1 MAAKII
7 NIPDLGEAEDVE
19 VIEVCAKVGDQVDS
33 EDPIIVLES
42 DKAAMEIPASVIGKV
57 ISIEVSLGDTVTTGS
72 PFLKIEVSEDAE
84 HQAEEDS
91 HEDKDE
97 EKQTLSEQKEPS
109 ESEQLS
115 NAEMQRTPPVTT
127 KINNEHI
134 YAGPA
139 VRKLAREFGIDL
151 SIVQPTGPKNRI
163 QKEDLHR
170 FVRSRLSATPQDNGF
185 QFSQPD
191 FDYSKWGPTKEERLS
206 KFQKSSLA
214 NLHTSWIN
222 IPHVTQHDE
231 VDINAIEKIR
241 LEMKEEAKKKDIR
254 LTLLSFVIKAVT
266 QALQKFP
273 DFNASISENQ
283 EDLVHK
289 KYYNIGFAA
298 NTPRGLLVPVVKNA
312 DQKNILTIA
321 KELGDLSAVARD
333 GKIKLEAMQGGTFT
347 VSSLG
352 GFGGTGFT
360 PIINA
365 PEVAIL
371 GISKAKVKPVHIN
384 GQFLPRLILPLS
396 LSYDHRVADGVAGIQ
411 FTSLLKSLL
420 EDPET
425 LIGKSE
431 SIND

>member
-19 VIEVCAKVGDQVDS
+19 VIEVCAKAGDQVDS

-57 ISIEVSLGDTVTTGS
+57 ISIEVSLGDTVTSGS

-91 HEDKDE
+91 DVDKDE
-97 EKQTLSEQKEPS
+97 EKQTLSEQKEPI

-115 NAEMQRTPPVTT
+115 NAEMQRTAPVTT

-191 FDYSKWGPTKEERLS
+191 IDYSKWGPIKEEKLS
-206 KFQKSSLA
+206 KFQKSSLT

-231 VDINAIEKIR
+231 CDLNILLKARARLCKKHKVKISPLAFIAKITAQLLSDFPLLNCSLDSSLEKII
-241 LEMKEEAKKKDIR
+241 LKDYVNLGIA
-254 LTLLSFVIKAVT
+254 I
-266 QALQKFP
+266 
-273 DFNASISENQ
+273 D
-283 EDLVHK
+283 
-289 KYYNIGFAA
+289 
-298 NTPRGLLVPVVKNA
+298 TPEGLIVPNVKNA
-312 DQKNILTIA
+312 QLKSIIEISTEINELAEAAKKRKLKIA
-321 KELGDLSAVARD
+321 DLKGSSFS
-333 GKIKLEAMQGGTFT
+333 I
-347 VSSLG
+347 SSLG
-352 GFGGTGFT
+352 AIGGRFFT
-360 PIINA
+360 PIINP

-371 GISKAKVKPVHIN
+371 GISKTYEKVVSSTN
-384 GQFLPRLILPLS
+384 GFENRSFLPIS
-396 LSYDHRVADGVAGIQ
+396 LSYDHRAINGVYAVQ
-411 FTSLLKSLL
+411 FTSQLGEALSDDKLIEKSF
-420 EDPET
+420 
-425 LIGKSE
+425 K
-431 SIND
+431 

>member
-57 ISIEVSLGDTVTTGS
+57 ISIEVSIGDTVTTGS

-91 HEDKDE
+91 PEDQDE
-97 EKQTLSEQKEPS
+97 EKQTLSEQKEPI

-115 NAEMQRTPPVTT
+115 NVEMQRTAPVTT

-163 QKEDLHR
+163 QKEDLHH
-170 FVRSRLSATPQDNGF
+170 FVRSRLAATSQDNGF

-191 FDYSKWGPTKEERLS
+191 IDYSKWGPTKEERLS

-231 VDINAIEKIR
+231 CDLNILLKARARLCKKHKVKISPLAFIAKITAQLLSDFPLLNCSLDSSLEKII
-241 LEMKEEAKKKDIR
+241 LKDYVNLGIA
-254 LTLLSFVIKAVT
+254 I
-266 QALQKFP
+266 
-273 DFNASISENQ
+273 D
-283 EDLVHK
+283 
-289 KYYNIGFAA
+289 
-298 NTPRGLLVPVVKNA
+298 TPEGLIVPNVKNA
-312 DQKNILTIA
+312 QLKSIIEISTEINELAEAAKKRKLKIA
-321 KELGDLSAVARD
+321 DLKGSSFS
-333 GKIKLEAMQGGTFT
+333 I
-347 VSSLG
+347 SSLG
-352 GFGGTGFT
+352 AIGGRFFT
-360 PIINA
+360 PIINP

-371 GISKAKVKPVHIN
+371 GISKTYEKVVSSTN
-384 GQFLPRLILPLS
+384 GFENRSFLPIS
-396 LSYDHRVADGVAGIQ
+396 LSYDHRAINGVYAVQ
-411 FTSLLKSLL
+411 FTSQLGEALSDDKLIEKSF
-420 EDPET
+420 
-425 LIGKSE
+425 K
-431 SIND
+431 

>member
-1 MAAKII
+1 METILL
-7 NIPDLGEAEDVE
+7 PDLGDFQDVE
-19 VIEVCAKVGDQVDS
+19 IVEMLVKEGDTVEID
-33 EDPIIVLES
+33 DPLLTLETE
-42 DKAAMEIPASVIGKV
+42 KAAMDLPSPHAGIIATFFVENGSKVNQGDKICEISVTVGKKQGLAKQKKQQVQEHDTVEPSVKSAVLPENKKKVPPKPQSVIQKSFAG
-57 ISIEVSLGDTVTTGS
+57 IHAS
-72 PFLKIEVSEDAE
+72 PS
-84 HQAEEDS
+84 
-91 HEDKDE
+91 
-97 EKQTLSEQKEPS
+97 
-109 ESEQLS
+109 
-115 NAEMQRTPPVTT
+115 
-127 KINNEHI
+127 
-134 YAGPA
+134 
-139 VRKLAREFGIDL
+139 VRKMAREWGVDL
-151 SIVQPTGPKNRI
+151 TLVKGTGMQQRVLA
-163 QKEDLHR
+163 EDLKGHVKAIISSGSSSYQVGLPDVPEVDYTS
-170 FVRSRLSATPQDNGF
+170 FGDVEMVPLSRIKKIS
-185 QFSQPD
+185 
-191 FDYSKWGPTKEERLS
+191 GPRL
-206 KFQKSSLA
+206 QA
-214 NLHTSWIN
+214 SWIN

-231 VDINAIEKIR
+231 VDINAIEQIR

-371 GISKAKVKPVHIN
+371 GISKAKVKPVHMN

-425 LIGKSE
+425 LMGESE
-431 SIND
+431 SKND